1 MPPDLPSAR
10 EEPTFREDPSREH
23 PPALDPGPR
32 DPGPREVSLT
42 GPLPDRIGIIAGG
55 GRFPFLVAE
64 GARRRGIQVIGA
76 GIRYQVFPE
85 FRDSCDRFCVCSL
98 GRFGAA
104 LRFFRRHGVREL
116 SWAGWIRKDLLFG
129 RWRWLRLFP
138 DWRMVKIYF
147 FRVRNRQDHTLL
159 GTLADEFESEG
170 IHVVH
175 SAKYCPEI
183 LAEEGILSRRRPSRS
198 QMDDIRFG
206 WSIAKRIADLQIGQS
221 VVVAERATIAVEGIE
236 GTDRNIRRAGELY
249 RRGGFTVVK
258 VARESHDMRF
268 DIPAVGPDT
277 IRTIHEAGG
286 AVLAVEAGRTLILE
300 REEFLREADRHG
312 IVVVAYRT
320 LPEA

>member
-1 MPPDLPSAR
+1 MSR
-10 EEPTFREDPSREH
+10 EETPEKHS
-23 PPALDPGPR
+23 PPAIPADG
-32 DPGPREVSLT
+32 T
-42 GPLPDRIGIIAGG
+42 LPDRLGIIAGG

-64 GARRRGIQVIGA
+64 GARRRGLQVFGA
-76 GIRYQVFPE
+76 GIRYQVLPE
-85 FRDSCDRFCVCSL
+85 FEASCDRFRVFSL
-98 GRFGAA
+98 GRLGAA
-104 LRFFRRHGVREL
+104 MRFFRRHGVREL
-116 SWAGWIRKDLLFG
+116 AWAGWIRKELLFG
-129 RWRWLRLFP
+129 PWRWLHLFP

-159 GTLADEFESEG
+159 GALAEEFESEG

-183 LAEEGILSRRRPSRS
+183 LAEEGVLSRRRPSKR

-221 VVVAERATIAVEGIE
+221 VVVSEKATIAVEGME

-258 VARESHDMRF
+258 VAKETHDMRF
-268 DIPAVGPDT
+268 DVPTVGPDT
-277 IRTIHEAGG
+277 IRTLHEAGG
-286 AVLAVEAGRTLILE
+286 AVLAIEAGRTLVLE

-320 LPEA
+320 PPEA